1 MRMSEV
7 NFSCWLLKTNC
18 DGFYQVVMSP
28 HDPPQAFVDNFIRLL
43 TDADVTEFQRVLE
56 MKVPS

>member
-1 MRMSEV
+1 
-7 NFSCWLLKTNC
+7 
-18 DGFYQVVMSP
+18 MSP

-56 MKVPS
+56 MKVRNVGDEDYKCREVKV